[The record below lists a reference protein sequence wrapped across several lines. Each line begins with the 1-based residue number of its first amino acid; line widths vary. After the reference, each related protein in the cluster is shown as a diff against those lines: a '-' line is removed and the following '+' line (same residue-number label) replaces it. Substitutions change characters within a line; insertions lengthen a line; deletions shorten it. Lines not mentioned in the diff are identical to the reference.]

1 MKEYITPTYI
11 HTQEKDRVSEMGDR
25 ERPIDVESQ
34 RECMRHR
41 DRQKAGKIESESERD
56 LQRKKAKR

>member
-1 MKEYITPTYI
+1 MRRACINTSIIKLMKEYITPTYI

-41 DRQKAGKIESESERD
+41 DR
-56 LQRKKAKR
+56 

>member
-41 DRQKAGKIESESERD
+41 DR
-56 LQRKKAKR
+56 